1 MERRRFNLSSMSPM
15 ADSTRI
21 DASLMGNRHSPA
33 SFLRGLSPKGANTTL
48 NGTRTPERSLMN
60 HTATSPSSISRQKL
74 NLSQLDP
81 RTFVDVHSSGLAS
94 RIVAYH
100 ESSLGGRSG
109 LQRSMSASNLYN
121 PLTQPR
127 RAPATPLPYKSK
139 VPALSM
145 TQIAP
150 PERSFYSGNTL
161 PSLLRSN
168 SLAGV
173 VHKVSEQE
181 QLSRENRPILHPPHP
196 QHESEPTRSV
206 LEELKEISRK
216 RINSGDASSPHDFT
230 KRSCHRGVDFVD
242 HNRHQQQLTQLQ
254 QQQPQNQSFKRQRE
268 LTVSVPLRHH
278 STSLVPAPPSMQHM
292 LSNGSISPTQSPE
305 QLAKR
310 PNCNY
315 NNDIASS
322 LSSSRR
328 HSNKRKLFDMRESFQ
343 RSKCESTASGS
354 SPDNSP
360 GENVAKIQRK
370 VIAESVSKASS
381 MPVPSVSAVPPARTI
396 SAPPA
401 DQRSAEVPPATEK
414 PKLTLFNAR
423 QSQTKTKQPRQDL
436 NSPDVDAGEYAGI
449 NFVKPKQQNSMLG
462 VKNSSVERTHKTK
475 LAIMLSGLKGEL
487 YQGEPDELDAL
498 APSPVD
504 LPTPIKPTIAPPVT
518 TATTTTTTTSTAT
531 MNTSA
536 ASKPVILSNQVIKP
550 AETTTTSAT
559 NPLPKLVFGQ
569 TATTA
574 SPEPAAAPKT
584 TEKDAAAPAGIPAKP
599 ELPAN
604 SLAPAASTQPLITF
618 GTPKSSAAP
627 TLSFGNA
634 STTVTTT
641 PSTSATTT
649 KPMFSFGQPSANGP
663 TVGVASGFKIDSPAT
678 TKANST
684 NSGTPATTTNTFGA
698 VTTTTTFGAAT
709 TTTTFGAATTTTTF
723 GAAIPTTTSTTSSI
737 SFGKPISAGP
747 TGPATMNNPAT
758 GIISPFGTGPS
769 TTSNA
774 LNSTESK
781 PIFAFGQ
788 SGNASSG
795 TPASSGNEAPAAK
808 PAVFSFGSST
818 TQPAGAALTQSFG
831 SQSQSGANSFGGV
844 FSQPAATKAEPTKPG
859 IFGSQ
864 DNSFGSAF
872 KPSGDAAAT
881 TAAEPVKPFGFGAT
895 TTVAGGA
902 PAPTNLFAFGGSATS
917 KTTEPTTT
925 NTANNLFGQN
935 AATTTPFAF
944 GGASAAAATGSSG
957 NKDNKSIF
965 AFGGGG
971 AGAGAADNN
980 SAAKPSSLF
989 NFGGAEKSA
998 PPAFGSSTPSASSAA
1013 PTPASNVFGFGSAQ
1027 QKPATPMFGN
1037 GSAQQAASA
1046 APPVAAT
1053 KPFGFGGA
1061 QQASAPSASPASGGF
1076 SFAAAASKNTAEAS
1090 GTNMFGS
1097 PASTSKTTFNF
1108 GGNTG
1113 NQAGA
1118 ASPGGFSFA
1127 TPSKKEA
1134 PAATNI
1140 FGSPN
1145 TGVVK
1150 PSFSFSSN
1158 NPSTQSAAPT
1168 PAPSFGGFGAPAA
1181 PPAAAPNQNK
1191 PFAFGGGSAAP
1202 APSASPM
1209 GGNLFANAVAATEN
1223 QPKPGGVFP
1232 FGGAKSTASS
1242 TTAGNAPFSF
1252 GGAAAGGIASPP
1264 SNQGMNTAKP
1274 FTFGGVG
1281 GNPAPNVF
1289 GSPAPAPAASNP
1301 AGAFSFGGGGSP
1313 AQQANAGNMFAPP
1326 SESRPIRKATR
1337 RLQK

>member
-173 VHKVSEQE
+173 VHKASEQE

-242 HNRHQQQLTQLQ
+242 HHRHQQQLTQMPQHQ
-254 QQQPQNQSFKRQRE
+254 QQQNQSFKRQRE

-310 PNCNY
+310 PNCSY

-328 HSNKRKLFDMRESFQ
+328 HRNKRKLFDMRESFQ
-343 RSKCESTASGS
+343 RSKCEPTASGS

-370 VIAESVSKASS
+370 VIAESVTKASS
-381 MPVPSVSAVPPARTI
+381 MPVLSVSPVPPARTI

-401 DQRSAEVPPATEK
+401 DQRSAEVPTVTEK

-423 QSQTKTKQPRQDL
+423 QSQTKAEQPRQDL
-436 NSPDVDAGEYAGI
+436 NSPEVDAGECAGI

-462 VKNSSVERTHKTK
+462 VKNPSVERTHKTK

-487 YQGEPDELDAL
+487 YHGEPDELDAP
-498 APSPVD
+498 APAPVD

-518 TATTTTTTTSTAT
+518 TTTTTTTTTSTAT
-531 MNTSA
+531 MSTSA
-536 ASKPVILSNQVIKP
+536 PSKPVILSNQVIKP
-550 AETTTTSAT
+550 AETSTTST
-559 NPLPKLVFGQ
+559 TDPLPKLVFGQ
-569 TATTA
+569 SATTA
-574 SPEPAAAPKT
+574 SPNPAAAPKT
-584 TEKDAAAPAGIPAKP
+584 TEKDPAPPAGIPAKL
-599 ELPAN
+599 ELPAK
-604 SLAPAASTQPLITF
+604 SLAPAATTQPLITF

-641 PSTSATTT
+641 LSTSATTT
-649 KPMFSFGQPSANGP
+649 KPMFSFGQPSANGT

-684 NSGTPATTTNTFGA
+684 NSGTPATTTTTFGA
-698 VTTTTTFGAAT
+698 VTTTI
-709 TTTTFGAATTTTTF
+709 TFGAATTTTTF

-758 GIISPFGTGPS
+758 EIISPFGTGPS

-774 LNSTESK
+774 MNSSGSK

-788 SGNASSG
+788 SGNATSG

-808 PAVFSFGSST
+808 PAVFSFGGST

-831 SQSQSGANSFGGV
+831 SQSQPGANSFAGV

-872 KPSGDAAAT
+872 KPPGDAAAT
-881 TAAEPVKPFGFGAT
+881 TAAEPAKPFGFGAT

-925 NTANNLFGQN
+925 NTANNVFGQN
-935 AATTTPFAF
+935 AATTKPFAF
-944 GGASAAAATGSSG
+944 GGAAAAAAGGSSE

-971 AGAGAADNN
+971 GAGADNN

-998 PPAFGSSTPSASSAA
+998 PPAFGSAAPSASSAA
-1013 PTPASNVFGFGSAQ
+1013 PTPASNAFGFGSAQ
-1027 QKPATPMFGN
+1027 QKPATPMFGS

-1076 SFAAAASKNTAEAS
+1076 SFAAAASKNTSEAS

-1113 NQAGA
+1113 NQTGA

-1127 TPSKKEA
+1127 TPTKKEA
-1134 PAATNI
+1134 PAATNM

-1150 PSFSFSSN
+1150 PSFSFSNN
-1158 NPSTQSAAPT
+1158 NPCTQSAAPA

-1181 PPAAAPNQNK
+1181 PPTGASNQNK

-1209 GGNLFANAVAATEN
+1209 GGNLFANAVAATQN

-1252 GGAAAGGIASPP
+1252 GGAATGGIASPP

-1274 FTFGGVG
+1274 FT
-1281 GNPAPNVF
+1281 F